1 MNVEQNSHYTHTGDT
16 MRLQRIIY
24 HTNLYCTY
32 KEIDETLPLSEN
44 YSYMQARQKAEELN
58 EKESRKNTKWEV
70 QS

>member
-1 MNVEQNSHYTHTGDT
+1 